1 MAMAM
6 GMAMAMA
13 MATTPTTA
21 RTATAATRI
30 EAALAKPAVVVEASP
45 DTPLVW
51 FDIAIRGGA
60 ALDPSGVEGLHR
72 HAALLAR
79 RGAGGRDR
87 AALDDVLDGLGAA
100 LDISVS
106 RDSVAL
112 SGLALSRH
120 LDAVIDLAAD
130 VLADPTFSPDEH
142 ARLLRETPQVLDEIR
157 DDDSALATR
166 WFDWLCCPGHAYG
179 RTSLG
184 TEASLGRIERD
195 AAIAC
200 WRREVVADNL
210 VIGLAGDVN
219 EASARRI
226 VTRLTERLPPTG
238 AVDLALQ
245 APAGPTPGRRVIL
258 VDKPDRTQAQLRI
271 GHLSARYGGPD
282 TAELAIAEAVFG
294 GMFSSRLMQEIR
306 VKRGWSYGA
315 GCALRRSR
323 LPHWFEIWM
332 AAAIDVAGPAVALT
346 LELLADYAARGPTD
360 DEVDFARSYLVG
372 AMPFHVATARQR
384 MQLAVRDAVF
394 DLPAGFTARLPE
406 ALAQLAAADVRA
418 ACRRQLRP
426 EDIVTVAVTT
436 AEQAG
441 PALASVGAGP
451 LTVVAHDQY

>member
-1 MAMAM
+1 M
-6 GMAMAMA
+6 
-13 MATTPTTA
+13 TPTPMTTLA
-21 RTATAATRI
+21 ERTMS
-30 EAALAKPAVVVEASP
+30 KPTVIVEPSP

-51 FDIAIRGGA
+51 FDVAIRGGA
-60 ALDPSGVEGLHR
+60 STDPRGVEGLHR

-87 AALDDVLDGLGAA
+87 AELDEKLDGLGAA
-100 LDISVS
+100 LDVGVS
-106 RDSVAL
+106 RDAVSV
-112 SGLALSRH
+112 SGLALARH
-120 LDAVIDLAAD
+120 LDAVVDLAAD
-130 VLADPTFSPDEH
+130 MLADPKFSHEEH
-142 ARLLRETPQVLDEIR
+142 SRLLRETPQVLDEIR

-184 TEASLGRIERD
+184 TEASLGRIER
-195 AAIAC
+195 AAAVEC

-210 VIGLAGDVN
+210 VIGLAGDID
-219 EASARRI
+219 EASAERI
-226 VTRLTERLPPTG
+226 VTRLTERLPATARRDGVIEGPAT
-238 AVDLALQ
+238 
-245 APAGPTPGRRVIL
+245 APPGRRVIL

-271 GHLSARYGGPD
+271 GHLAARYGAPD
-282 TAELAIAEAVFG
+282 TVEIAVAEAVFG

-332 AAAIDVAGPAVALT
+332 AAGIDVAGSAVALT
-346 LELLADYAARGPTD
+346 LDLFADYAAHGPTD

-394 DLPAGFTARLPE
+394 DLPTGFTARLPE
-406 ALAQLAAADVRA
+406 ALGVLAAADVRA
-418 ACRRQLRP
+418 ACKRQLRP
-426 EDIVTVAVTT
+426 DDAVTVAVTT

-441 PALASVGAGP
+441 PSLANARAGG
-451 LTVVAHDQY
+451 LTVVNHDEY

>member
-1 MAMAM
+1 M
-6 GMAMAMA
+6 
-13 MATTPTTA
+13 TTTT
-21 RTATAATRI
+21 TTG
-30 EAALAKPAVVVEASP
+30 AALRSPTVIVEPSP

-51 FDIAIRGGA
+51 FEIAIRGGA
-60 ALDPSGVEGLHR
+60 SADPHGTEGLHR

-79 RGAGGRDR
+79 RGAGAR
-87 AALDDVLDGLGAA
+87 ARAELDERLDVLGAA
-100 LDISVS
+100 LDVGVS
-106 RDSVAL
+106 RDSVSV
-112 SGLALSRH
+112 SGLALARH
-120 LDAVIDLAAD
+120 LDAVVELAAD
-130 VLADPTFSPDEH
+130 ILAEPRFSPDEH

-184 TEASLGRIERD
+184 TEASMGRIERD

-210 VIGLAGDVN
+210 VIGLAGDID
-219 EASARRI
+219 EASAPRI
-226 VTRLTERLPPTG
+226 VTRLTERLPATSPRDVTREVR
-238 AVDLALQ
+238 AV
-245 APAGPTPGRRVIL
+245 APPGRRVIL

-271 GHLSARYGGPD
+271 GHLAARYGDPD
-282 TAELAIAEAVFG
+282 TAALAIAEAVFG

-332 AAAIDVAGPAVALT
+332 AASIDVAGPAVALT
-346 LELLADYAARGPTD
+346 LDLFADYAARGPTD

-394 DLPAGFTARLPE
+394 DLPAGFTAKLPE
-406 ALAQLAAADVRA
+406 ALGALAAEDVRA
-418 ACRRQLRP
+418 ACKRQLRP
-426 EDIVTVAVTT
+426 DDAVTVAVTT
-436 AEQAG
+436 ADQAG
-441 PALASVGAGP
+441 PALAGAGAGT
-451 LTVVAHDQY
+451 LTIVDHDEY

>member
-1 MAMAM
+1 MTERRSHA
-6 GMAMAMA
+6 
-13 MATTPTTA
+13 PT
-21 RTATAATRI
+21 I
-30 EAALAKPAVVVEASP
+30 IVEPSP

-79 RGAGGRDR
+79 RGAGGRSR
-87 AALDDVLDGLGAA
+87 AELDDVLDSLGAA

-106 RDSVAL
+106 RDAVSL

-120 LDAVIDLAAD
+120 LDAVIELAAD
-130 VLADPTFSPDEH
+130 VLAAPEFAPDEH

-166 WFDWLCCPGHAYG
+166 WFDWLCCPGHPYG

-184 TEASLGRIERD
+184 TDTSLARIERD

-200 WRREVVADNL
+200 WRREVVAENL
-210 VIGLAGDVN
+210 VIGLAGDIDQS
-219 EASARRI
+219 SARRL
-226 VTRLTERLPPTG
+226 VTRLTERLPPVR
-238 AVDLALQ
+238 ARELVLALDVPA
-245 APAGPTPGRRVIL
+245 APAPGRRVIL
-258 VDKPDRTQAQLRI
+258 VDKPDRTQAQLRL
-271 GHLSARYGGPD
+271 GHLAARYGGDD
-282 TAELAIAEAVFG
+282 TAELAIAEAVLG

-332 AAAIDVAGPAVALT
+332 VAGIDVAGPAVALT
-346 LELLADYAARGPTD
+346 LDLFADYAAHGPTD
-360 DEVDFARSYLVG
+360 DEVDFARRYLVG

-394 DLPAGFTARLPE
+394 DLPPGFTARLPE
-406 ALAQLAAADVRA
+406 ALSQIAAADVRA

-426 EDIVTVAVTT
+426 DDLVTVAVTT

-441 PALASVGAGP
+441 ASLASAGGGP
-451 LTVVAHDQY
+451 VTVVAHDQY

>member
-1 MAMAM
+1 VTAP
-6 GMAMAMA
+6 G
-13 MATTPTTA
+13 ATGPA
-21 RTATAATRI
+21 IVI
-30 EAALAKPAVVVEASP
+30 EPSH

-51 FDIAIRGGA
+51 FDVAIRGGA
-60 ALDPSGVEGLHR
+60 AADPVGVEGLHR

-87 AALDDVLDGLGAA
+87 AELDETLDGYGAA
-100 LDISVS
+100 LDISIS
-106 RDSVAL
+106 RDAVTL

-120 LDAVIDLAAD
+120 LDAVVELAAD
-130 VLADPTFSPDEH
+130 VLAAPRFAEDEH

-184 TEASLGRIERD
+184 TETSLVRIERA
-195 AAIAC
+195 AAIEL

-210 VIGLAGDVN
+210 VIGLAGDVDD
-219 EASARRI
+219 ATAART
-226 VTRLTERLPPTG
+226 VQRLVERLPAASRP
-238 AVDLALQ
+238 AIACEVPAQ
-245 APAGPTPGRRVIL
+245 AAPGRRLIL

-271 GHLSARYGGPD
+271 GHLSARYGVDD
-282 TAELAIAEAVFG
+282 TPAIAIAEAVLG

-315 GCALRRSR
+315 GCSLRRSR

-332 AAAIDVAGPAVALT
+332 AAGIDVAGPAVALT
-346 LELLADYAARGPTD
+346 LELFADYAARGPTD

-394 DLPAGFTARLPE
+394 ELPAGFTARLPE
-406 ALAQLAAADVRA
+406 ALGALSAADVRA
-418 ACRRQLRP
+418 ACTRHLAP
-426 EDIVTVAVTT
+426 DATVTVAVTT
-436 AEQAG
+436 AGQAQG
-441 PALASVGAGP
+441 ALEAAGAGA
-451 LTVVAHDQY
+451 LTVVDHDAY

>member
-1 MAMAM
+1 M
-6 GMAMAMA
+6 
-13 MATTPTTA
+13 
-21 RTATAATRI
+21 TR
-30 EAALAKPAVVVEASP
+30 PVVIVEPSP

-51 FDIAIRGGA
+51 FEIAIRGGA
-60 ALDPSGVEGLHR
+60 ALDPPGIEGLHR

-87 AALDDVLDGLGAA
+87 AALDDTLDGLGAA

-106 RDSVAL
+106 RDAVSL

-120 LDAVIDLAAD
+120 LDAVIGLAAD
-130 VLADPTFSPDEH
+130 VLAEPVFSADEH

-184 TEASLGRIERD
+184 TEASLALIERE
-195 AAIAC
+195 AAVAC

-210 VIGLAGDVN
+210 VIGLAGDVD
-219 EASARRI
+219 EAAAARI
-226 VTRLTERLPPTG
+226 VTRLTERLPRSG
-238 AVDLALQ
+238 SLDVSLD
-245 APAGPTPGRRVIL
+245 APAAPLPGRRVIL

-271 GHLSARYGGPD
+271 GHLAARYGGPD
-282 TAELAIAEAVFG
+282 TAELAVAEAVFG

-346 LELLADYAARGPTD
+346 LELFADYAARGPTD
-360 DEVDFARSYLVG
+360 DEVDFARRYLVG

-406 ALAQLAAADVRA
+406 ALAALAASDVRA
-418 ACRRQLRP
+418 ACQRQLRP
-426 EDIVTVAVTT
+426 DEIVTVAVTT

-441 PALASVGAGP
+441 SALAQAGAGA

>member
-1 MAMAM
+1 MTDCRR
-6 GMAMAMA
+6 GE
-13 MATTPTTA
+13 P
-21 RTATAATRI
+21 I
-30 EAALAKPAVVVEASP
+30 VIVEPSP

-51 FDIAIRGGA
+51 FDVAIRGGA
-60 ALDPSGVEGLHR
+60 ALDPTGIEGLHR

-87 AALDDVLDGLGAA
+87 AQLDDTLDGLGAA
-100 LDISVS
+100 LDVSVS
-106 RDSVAL
+106 RDAVSL
-112 SGLALSRH
+112 SGLALARH
-120 LDAVIDLAAD
+120 LDAVIGLAAD
-130 VLADPTFSPDEH
+130 VLAEPVFSPDEH

-184 TEASLGRIERD
+184 TEASLAMIERD

-210 VIGLAGDVN
+210 VIGLAGDVD
-219 EASARRI
+219 EAAAARI
-226 VTRLTERLPPTG
+226 VTRLTERLPRSG
-238 AVDLALQ
+238 ALAIPLQ
-245 APAGPTPGRRVIL
+245 APASPAPGRRVIL

-271 GHLSARYGGPD
+271 GHLAARYGGPD
-282 TAELAIAEAVFG
+282 TAEMAVAEAVFG

-346 LELLADYAARGPTD
+346 LDLFADYAARGPTD
-360 DEVDFARSYLVG
+360 DEVDFARRYLVG

-406 ALAQLAAADVRA
+406 ALAAIAASDVRA
-418 ACRRQLRP
+418 ACQRQLRP
-426 EDIVTVAVTT
+426 DEVVTVAVTT
-436 AEQAG
+436 SCQAG
-441 PALASVGAGP
+441 AALAEAGAGA

>member
-1 MAMAM
+1 MTPRMVR
-6 GMAMAMA
+6 
-13 MATTPTTA
+13 TTMPNDPM
-21 RTATAATRI
+21 I
-30 EAALAKPAVVVEASP
+30 VVEPSP

-51 FDIAIRGGA
+51 FEVAIRGGA
-60 ALDPSGVEGLHR
+60 SLDPSGVEGLHR

-87 AALDDVLDGLGAA
+87 AQLDDVLDGLGAA

-106 RDSVAL
+106 RDSVSL
-112 SGLALSRH
+112 SGLALARH

-130 VLADPTFSPDEH
+130 VLADPGFSPDEH

-184 TEASLGRIERD
+184 TEASLARIERD
-195 AAIAC
+195 AAIAV
-200 WRREVVADNL
+200 WRREVAADNL
-210 VIGLAGDVN
+210 VIGLAGDVD
-219 EASARRI
+219 EASAGRI
-226 VTRLTERLPPTG
+226 VARLTERLPRSGPRD
-238 AVDLALQ
+238 AALDVPA
-245 APAGPTPGRRVIL
+245 APPPGRRMIL

-271 GHLSARYGGPD
+271 GHLAARYGGGD
-282 TAELAIAEAVFG
+282 TAQPAGAPAGVG
-294 GMFSSRLMQEIR
+294 GGVRSRAGEGG
-306 VKRGWSYGA
+306 RGQRGRGYGA

-346 LELLADYAARGPTD
+346 LDLFADYAAHGPTD
-360 DEVDFARSYLVG
+360 DEIDFARSYLIG

-394 DLPAGFTARLPE
+394 GLPAGFTARLPE
-406 ALAQLAAADVRA
+406 ALSALAAADVRA

-426 EDIVTVAVTT
+426 DAAVTVAVTT
-436 AEQAG
+436 ADQAG
-441 PALASVGAGP
+441 DALAQAGAGP

>member
-1 MAMAM
+1 MA
-6 GMAMAMA
+6 
-13 MATTPTTA
+13 
-21 RTATAATRI
+21 AADPASGPASGRASGPAAGPVVII
-30 EAALAKPAVVVEASP
+30 EPSH

-51 FDIAIRGGA
+51 FDVAIRGGA
-60 ALDPSGVEGLHR
+60 AADPSGVEGLHR

-79 RGAGGRDR
+79 RGAGSRDR
-87 AALDDVLDGLGAA
+87 AALDETLDGLGAA
-100 LDISVS
+100 VDISVS
-106 RDSVAL
+106 RDAVTL

-130 VLADPTFSPDEH
+130 VLAAPRFAEDEH

-166 WFDWLCCPGHAYG
+166 WFDWQCCPGHAYG

-184 TEASLGRIERD
+184 TEASL
-195 AAIAC
+195 AQIARATSIDL
-200 WRREVVADNL
+200 WRREVVPENL
-210 VIGLAGDVN
+210 VIGLAGDVDDGT
-219 EASARRI
+219 AARVVR
-226 VTRLTERLPPTG
+226 RLVERLPAAPRPGLPGEVPVG
-238 AVDLALQ
+238 AA
-245 APAGPTPGRRVIL
+245 PGRRLIL

-271 GHLSARYGGPD
+271 GHLSARYGVGD
-282 TAELAIAEAVFG
+282 TPALAIAEAILG

-332 AAAIDVAGPAVALT
+332 AAGIDVAGPAVALT
-346 LELLADYAARGPTD
+346 LELFADYAAHGPTD

-394 DLPAGFTARLPE
+394 ELPAGFTARLPE
-406 ALAQLAAADVRA
+406 ALGALTAADVRA
-418 ACRRQLRP
+418 ACTRYLLP
-426 EDIVTVAVTT
+426 DSAVTVAVTT
-436 AEQAG
+436 ADQALR
-441 PALASVGAGP
+441 ALEAAGAGA
-451 LTVVAHDQY
+451 LTVVDHDAY

>member
-1 MAMAM
+1 MAMM
-6 GMAMAMA
+6 
-13 MATTPTTA
+13 TDPTVI
-21 RTATAATRI
+21 I
-30 EAALAKPAVVVEASP
+30 EPSP

-51 FDIAIRGGA
+51 FEVAIRGGA
-60 ALDPSGVEGLHR
+60 ALDPQGVEGLHR

-79 RGAGGRDR
+79 RGAGGRNR
-87 AALDDVLDGLGAA
+87 AQLDDTLDGLGAA

-106 RDSVAL
+106 RDAVSL
-112 SGLALSRH
+112 SGLALARH

-130 VLADPTFSPDEH
+130 VLAAPEFSEDEH

-184 TEASLGRIERD
+184 TEASLARIERA

-200 WRREVVADNL
+200 WQREVVADNL
-210 VIGLAGDVN
+210 VIGLAGDVD
-219 EASARRI
+219 ETAAARI
-226 VTRLTERLPPTG
+226 AARLTERLPRGG
-238 AVDLALQ
+238 ANRR
-245 APAGPTPGRRVIL
+245 APEATASPSPGRRVIL
-258 VDKPDRTQAQLRI
+258 VDKPDRTQAQLRL
-271 GHLSARYGGPD
+271 GHLAARYGGAD
-282 TAELAIAEAVFG
+282 TAELAVAEAVFG

-346 LELLADYAARGPTD
+346 LELFADYAAQGPTD

-394 DLPAGFTARLPE
+394 DLPAGFTAKLPE
-406 ALAQLAAADVRA
+406 ALAALAASDVRA

-426 EDIVTVAVTT
+426 DEIVTVAVTT
-436 AEQAG
+436 AEAAG
-441 PALASVGAGP
+441 PSLGRAGAGP